1 MRDITLTAKSK
12 RSSLKRIGYWGDK
25 TSNLSPHS
33 FHIDYFSGIEKQ
45 NSLNNG
51 GDIKNQ
57 RRVYFVSTSFY
68 INISYNSLIL
78 TGVLVQVGSA
88 IAVNLALLLSVYNLT
103 HVCINLY
110 QISSITLVHSFIIR
124 SNGPL
129 QSNFP
134 WLYFLA

>member
-1 MRDITLTAKSK
+1 MLRRQDFKPISTLFPH
-12 RSSLKRIGYWGDK
+12 RLLFGHRK
-25 TSNLSPHS
+25 TKLT
-33 FHIDYFSGIEKQ
+33 EQ
-45 NSLNNG
+45 W
-51 GDIKNQ
+51 DIKNQ
-57 RRVYFVSTSFY
+57 RRVYFVSTSVY

-134 WLYFLA
+134 

>member
-1 MRDITLTAKSK
+1 MIQSEKDWILRRQDFKPISTLFPY
-12 RSSLKRIGYWGDK
+12 RLLFGHRK
-25 TSNLSPHS
+25 TKLT
-33 FHIDYFSGIEKQ
+33 EQ
-45 NSLNNG
+45 W
-51 GDIKNQ
+51 DIKNQ
-57 RRVYFVSTSFY
+57 RRVHFVSTSVY

-110 QISSITLVHSFIIR
+110 QISSTTLVRSSIIR
-124 SNGPL
+124 NNGPL

-134 WLYFLA
+134 